1 MKNKLVLVITLSLLM
16 AGMAVA
22 QNSQPAPATG
32 NGSPSLII
40 AHPNAA
46 TSNSAT
52 SNSATSN
59 SAASNSAGSNAVPA
73 NTATADNNVP
83 RGFQD
88 RYPRYQIRPG
98 DSFDLNFEYTPE
110 LNQTVVVQPDGF
122 VTLREIGDV
131 QVAGLTVPD
140 LTHRLTT
147 SYAKQLHDPVITVI
161 LKDFDKPYFI
171 ANGQVSK
178 PGKYELRAD
187 TTLTEGIAIAGGFME
202 SSKHSQVVLFRRVND
217 DLVEARLLNLKKM
230 LKQNNLKEDA
240 HLRPGDL
247 VYVPQNVISKI
258 SRFLTKP
265 AVSMY
270 MNSSQF

>member
-16 AGMAVA
+16 AGMAVG

-52 SNSATSN
+52 SNSA
-59 SAASNSAGSNAVPA
+59 ASNAAPA

-131 QVAGLTVPD
+131 QVTGLTVPD

-202 SSKHSQVVLFRRVND
+202 SSKHSQVVLFRRSSND
-217 DLVEARLLNLKKM
+217 MYEAKLIDVKKM
-230 LKQNNLKEDA
+230 MSSHDLREDE
-240 HLRPGDL
+240 HLRPGDMIW
-247 VYVPQNVISKI
+247 VPQNKLSKI
-258 SRFLTKP
+258 KKFLPIP
-265 AVSMY
+265 AVSAA
-270 MNSSQF
+270 MNPATF

>member
-46 TSNSAT
+46 PSNSAT
-52 SNSATSN
+52 SNSA
-59 SAASNSAGSNAVPA
+59 GSNAAPA

-140 LTHRLTT
+140 LTRRLTT

-202 SSKHSQVVLFRRVND
+202 SSKHSQVVLFRRSSND
-217 DLVEARLLNLKKM
+217 MYEAKLIDVKKM
-230 LKQNNLKEDA
+230 MSSHDLREDE
-240 HLRPGDL
+240 HLRPGDMIW
-247 VYVPQNVISKI
+247 VPQNKLSKI
-258 SRFLTKP
+258 KKFLPIP
-265 AVSMY
+265 AVSAA
-270 MNSSQF
+270 MNPATF